1 MAMMV
6 ASPQIFFFLFCWAET
21 PWVRTRADS
30 KSEAKIFFNLLTSLM
45 VCSLYYTSEDGFSL
59 VDVDGNSV
67 TPTFQEPSE
76 GTRARLS
83 ELSEVTCPACH
94 NELSEDSRYCWH
106 CGCPQRMLEI
116 SSKQQLRCDVFPTE
130 VEELYINL
138 KPTGVGPIETRWEVE
153 HSSNEPRWLRLPRN
167 QREVRTNQ
175 DSVQRL
181 LIYGRRLPETESH
194 FAHVRLHHDTKAGQ
208 RLDTPRLWDRW
219 CWETSRFSVDVNKK
233 RLPCLLANQTE
244 IDLGLLSQVASLQIP
259 QLFRFGNGGNAPLNL
274 VITSHHKDLRPAAS
288 QLSLVP
294 GQHHSLGGELRL
306 LELAVDTEHEMRL
319 EVTSTEEKL
328 QFDFWVRFRLQVP
341 RVSLPV
347 LGVDF
352 GTSTSKV
359 ALLGDGQIRQI
370 RLDGRELFPSH
381 LYLHA
386 DGRMVIGADAAEYRG
401 EPNYLRNLKSL
412 INTDASWVEVLD
424 ITTGERIRHDLYAL
438 VAGFLRRLFKK
449 ARESEDFQRYAGVG
463 VTAKDVRLVLTIP
476 AGSNQQARS
485 ELRTL
490 MTKILERLGFAE
502 VTILVEPTA
511 VSYLYAAED
520 PEMVEGKRILVFDC
534 GAGTTDVS
542 LLKVRLA
549 RDPEEGYFFRLF
561 DILGESG
568 EMIGGNLFDVALY
581 DKLVSLMGPNSKA
594 RLRKLLW
601 QQQEGS
607 TGQLNPP
614 DDFPGKRK
622 IRSQLLL
629 EAVRQTKENLS
640 LGWKTAQPEFLVHCP
655 EAIDPAEQLAL
666 TRPQLVGALKSYFG
680 KLEALCGRVI
690 RESRLEEDDID
701 RVYLV
706 GGSSFLPPL
715 KSFLTRV
722 FGHDKVVTDQAR
734 LTSISRGAVAS
745 ASTRIRRVL
754 TSDFILRVPGIK
766 EQRLVT
772 AGAIYPTPIRSR
784 VLLAPSSP
792 PFYISFTIL
801 KRPSPA
807 LSPENAQ
814 EIELGTLEVRV
825 DEGKSREITLEYSID
840 QHGSLTILAR
850 YGPGKQSRTF
860 PLRYPQPIPR
870 RS

>member
-1 MAMMV
+1 M
-6 ASPQIFFFLFCWAET
+6 
-21 PWVRTRADS
+21 
-30 KSEAKIFFNLLTSLM
+30 
-45 VCSLYYTSEDGFSL
+45 
-59 VDVDGNSV
+59 
-67 TPTFQEPSE
+67 E
-76 GTRARLS
+76 GTQALAS
-83 ELSEVTCPACH
+83 ELSVVNCPDCH
-94 NELSEDSRYCWH
+94 TEISEDSRFCWH
-106 CGCPQRMLEI
+106 CGSPQRSLEI
-116 SSKQQLRCDVFPTE
+116 SSDQQLRCDVFPTE

-138 KPTGVGPIETRWEVE
+138 KPTGVGPVEMRWEVE
-153 HSSNEPRWLRLPRN
+153 HSSNEPRWLRLPRD
-167 QREVRTNQ
+167 QKDVRTNQ
-175 DSVQRL
+175 DSVQRIL
-181 LIYGRRLPETESH
+181 VYGRRLPESESH
-194 FAHVRLHHDTKAGQ
+194 FAHVRLHHNTKTGQ
-208 RLDTPRLWDRW
+208 RLGTPRLWDRW

-274 VITSHHKDLRPAAS
+274 VITSHHRDLRPAAS
-288 QLSLVP
+288 QLSLSP
-294 GQHHSLGGELRL
+294 GQQHSLGGELRL
-306 LELAVDTEHEMRL
+306 LELAVDTEHEMRI
-319 EVTSTEEKL
+319 EVVSTEEKL
-328 QFDFWVRFRLQVP
+328 HFDFFVRFRLQVP

-359 ALLGDGQIRQI
+359 ALLGDGQIQQI
-370 RLDGRELFPSH
+370 RLDGKELFPSH
-381 LYLHA
+381 LYLHP
-386 DGRMVIGADAAEYRG
+386 DGRMVIGDDAADYRG

-412 INTDASWVEVLD
+412 INTDTSWVEVLD
-424 ITTGERIRHDLYAL
+424 VTTGERIRHDLYAL

-449 ARESEDFQRYAGVG
+449 ARESEDFQRYAGIG

-476 AGSNQQARS
+476 AGSSQQART

-502 VTILVEPTA
+502 VSILVEPTA

-549 RDPEEGYFFRLF
+549 RDPQEGYFFRLF

-581 DKLVSLMGPNSKA
+581 DDLVASMGPNSQN
-594 RLRKLLW
+594 RLRQLLW

-607 TGQLNPP
+607 TGQLTPP
-614 DDFPGKRK
+614 DSFPGQRK
-622 IRSQLLL
+622 IRSQLLI

-640 LGWKTAQPEFLVHCP
+640 LGWSTPQPEFPVHCP
-655 EAIDPAEQLAL
+655 EAIDSSERLVL
-666 TRPQLVGALKSYFG
+666 TRPQLVRALKTYFG

-690 RESRLEEDDID
+690 REARLEEDDID

-722 FGHDKVVTDQAR
+722 FGHDRVVTDSAR

-754 TSDFILRVPGIK
+754 TSDYVLRVPGIND
-766 EQRLVT
+766 QLLVS
-772 AGAIYPTPIRSR
+772 AGAIYPTPAKSR
-784 VLLAPSSP
+784 VLLAPTNP
-792 PFYISFTIL
+792 PFYISFTII
-801 KRPSPA
+801 KRPSPD
-807 LSPENAQ
+807 LSPEA
-814 EIELGTLEVRV
+814 EGELELGTLEVRI
-825 DEGKSREITLEYSID
+825 DEGNSREITLEYSID
-840 QHGSLTILAR
+840 EHGSLSICAK
-850 YGPGKQSRTF
+850 YGNDKEQRIF
-860 PLRYPQPIPR
+860 PLRYPQPHPR